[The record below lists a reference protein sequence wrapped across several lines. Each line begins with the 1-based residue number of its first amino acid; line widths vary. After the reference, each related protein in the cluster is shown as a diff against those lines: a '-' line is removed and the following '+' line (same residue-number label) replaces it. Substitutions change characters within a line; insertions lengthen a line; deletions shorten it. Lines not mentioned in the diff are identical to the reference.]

1 MITVYYSAP
10 ELPGLGN
17 SFKGVMTEPVIVCSK
32 ATGHGSGWV
41 QPEDRGCGEA
51 E

>member
-17 SFKGVMTEPVIVCSK
+17 SFKGVMTEPVIVWLK
-32 ATGHGSGWV
+32 GYRTWEWVGS
-41 QPEDRGCGEA
+41 A
-51 E
+51 